1 MKIIH
6 ISDLH
11 LSSPL
16 TARLSSEK
24 QRERKAELFD
34 TFRRIVRRGEELGA
48 RAIIIAGDLF
58 DNRRIPKRQLER
70 AISVIEEAASITFLY
85 LPGNHEGEA
94 LTESGLALPEN
105 IRIFGEEWTYFEIDN
120 VRFAGRSTLPVNLGD
135 GLTLDREKVNIAVL
149 HGALGVHGDGDEI
162 IGGAELAGRGINYL
176 ALGHFHTYAVS
187 SLSDGCPAVYCG
199 TPEGRGFDEVGDCGF
214 VLIDTDGA
222 RLDFRFY
229 PIAKRR
235 MRWVKVDIS
244 GCEGQSELKARVRS
258 ATEDI
263 PSSDL
268 VRVELIGNRPVE
280 LIPDLDTLAAAIGG
294 RFYYLDA
301 IRDSSRA
308 EINPEKYRY
317 DKTLKGE
324 FIRLVSADESLS
336 EEEKELI
343 IRCGVTAL
351 MGEDVVI

>member
-16 TARLSSEK
+16 TTRLSTEK
-24 QRERKAELFD
+24 QRERKAELLD
-34 TFRRIVRRGEELGA
+34 TFRRIIRQGGELGA
-48 RAIIIAGDLF
+48 SAIIIAGDLF
-58 DNRRIPKRQLER
+58 DNKRIPKRQLER
-70 AISVIEEAASITFLY
+70 VISVIEEAKDITFLY

-94 LTESGLALPEN
+94 LSESGLSLPEN
-105 IRIFGEEWTYFEIDN
+105 LRIFGEEWTYFHLDD
-120 VRFAGRSTLPVNLGD
+120 VCFAGRSTLPIRIGD
-135 GLTLDREKVNIAVL
+135 GLSLDGEMTNIAVL
-149 HGALGVHGDGDEI
+149 HGALGVHGDGEEI

-176 ALGHFHTYAVS
+176 ALGHYHTYAES
-187 SLSDGCPAVYCG
+187 RLSDGCPAVYCG

-214 VLIDTDGA
+214 VLIDTDGGRVSFELHA
-222 RLDFRFY
+222 V
-229 PIAKRR
+229 AKRR
-235 MRWVKVDIS
+235 MRWIKVDVS
-244 GCEGQSELKARVRS
+244 GCEGQAELKARVRS

-280 LIPDLDTLAAAIGG
+280 LIPDLDTIAAGIKE
-294 RFYYLDA
+294 RFYYFDT

-308 EINPEKYRY
+308 EINPEKYRH

-324 FIRLVSADESLS
+324 FIRLVSADEGLS
-336 EEEKELI
+336 DEEKELI